1 MTLHRKLFLLGMA
14 AALAGCASVPTQ
26 YLTLSSPSPVAARQ
40 SLQGHG
46 LPIVVAHVQMP
57 ADIDRLYLTTLQ
69 GKHRLDVAG
78 HVRWAAPLGGMAQK
92 VLAQDL
98 ASALPDKTVLMPGD
112 PIPNGPYLLVKINVQ
127 SFIPSDDGKVFLQAD
142 WFISRMP
149 DGHLQTQG
157 RSHFYRGNIPSSP
170 TAQAAAMSQ
179 LLERLSGE
187 LAHHLG

>member
-26 YLTLSSPSPVAARQ
+26 YLTLSSPSPVPARQ
-40 SLQGHG
+40 SLQGQG

-69 GKHRLDVAG
+69 GNYRLDVAA

-98 ASALPDKTVLMPGD
+98 AGALPDKTVLMPGD
-112 PIPNGPYLLVKINVQ
+112 PLPNGPYLLVNINVQ
-127 SFIPSDDGKVFLQAD
+127 SFIPSNEGKVFLQAD
-142 WFISRMP
+142 WFITRMP
-149 DGHLQTQG
+149 DGHLQAQG
-157 RSHFYRGNIPSSP
+157 RSHFYQGNIPSNP

-179 LLERLSGE
+179 LLEKLSRE
-187 LAHHLG
+187 LAHHL

>member
-26 YLTLSSPSPVAARQ
+26 YLTLSSPSPVPARQ
-40 SLQGHG
+40 SLQAHG

-92 VLAQDL
+92 
-98 ASALPDKTVLMPGD
+98 
-112 PIPNGPYLLVKINVQ
+112 
-127 SFIPSDDGKVFLQAD
+127 
-142 WFISRMP
+142 
-149 DGHLQTQG
+149 
-157 RSHFYRGNIPSSP
+157 
-170 TAQAAAMSQ
+170 
-179 LLERLSGE
+179 
-187 LAHHLG
+187 